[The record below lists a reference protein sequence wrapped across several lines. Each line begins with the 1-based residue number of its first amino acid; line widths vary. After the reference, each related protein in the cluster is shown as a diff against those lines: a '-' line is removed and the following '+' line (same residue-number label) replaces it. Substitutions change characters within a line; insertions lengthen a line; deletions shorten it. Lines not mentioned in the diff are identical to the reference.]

1 MATGTT
7 VAPACQLPL
16 HWMSAAVV
24 HRQVGSKVD
33 ARDVNIGAWFEAVVT
48 KVTTKEVADDSDDS
62 GVAAQMV
69 YSVKYDE

>member
-1 MATGTT
+1 M
-7 VAPACQLPL
+7 
-16 HWMSAAVV
+16 
-24 HRQVGSKVD
+24 D